1 MKYVIARA
9 INGIS
14 INGNEY
20 LLDKKGGD
28 VLEFDTRKEC
38 VKYCE
43 SVGLDDSYAWEDNY
57 NEWNI
62 IWDTIYN
69 RFNNNNY
76 TKINGINSYSYLGS
90 FQ

>member
-20 LLDKKGGD
+20 LLDDDGE
-28 VLEFDTRKEC
+28 VLEFNTKKEC

-43 SVGLDDSYAWEDNY
+43 SVGLDDSYVWE
-57 NEWNI
+57 E
-62 IWDTIYN
+62 
-69 RFNNNNY
+69 
-76 TKINGINSYSYLGS
+76 
-90 FQ
+90 